1 MEAGILHKKALIK
14 ATTMA
19 LVNTF
24 FFLEM
29 LHDPWQEISDVQ
41 YLFLVCDIIIMV
53 GYYGPEWSGVV
64 AHIFILS
71 KYGFAIFYGYEN

>member
-1 MEAGILHKKALIK
+1 MEAGLNHKKGLIK
-14 ATTMA
+14 ASTMA

-53 GYYGPEWSGVV
+53 GFYGPEWLGIV
-64 AHIFILS
+64 ANIFILS
-71 KYGFAIFYGYEN
+71 KMGFAIIYGY